1 MSTPGRFSVI
11 VPVLNS
17 KQHIR
22 GCLNSILEAIKN
34 YGNAELIVLDNG
46 SEDGSYEILLNEY
59 HGRATVEQIR
69 GIGVSALRNRG
80 AQLANG
86 EFLAFIDSDC
96 VVIPDYFDQALQAL
110 RRSGADATGSEYA
123 LDGSGNWIER
133 TWYLMHTPS
142 DDSFVKFISAGNFVV
157 RRHAFLLVNGFDES
171 MISVEDQDL
180 GVRLNKAGFKIYQAH
195 AVRAFHPGGDKSLRV
210 FFLKNTWRSMG
221 IFGMLKNT
229 LIFKPLIT
237 IFTHALLVISGVA
250 YLIVGHASIFARIAI
265 FVLLT
270 NLAPLLTVTYRAWQ
284 TGRFCRPLQCILLYH
299 IYFLAQLYAV
309 WNIGKSWGA
318 TPEVKHARSLRLYRS
333 AKASR

>member
-1 MSTPGRFSVI
+1 MSTPARFSVI

-17 KQHIR
+17 KQHLR
-22 GCLNSILEAIKN
+22 ACLNSILEAIKN
-34 YGNAELIVLDNG
+34 HGNAELIVLDNG

-59 HGRATVEQIR
+59 HGRAKVQQVR

-80 AQLANG
+80 AQLADG

-110 RRSGADATGSEYA
+110 KRSGADATGSEYA
-123 LDGSGNWIER
+123 LDDSGNWIEK
-133 TWYLMHTPS
+133 TWYVMHTPS
-142 DDSFVKFISAGNFVV
+142 DDGFVKFISAGNFVV
-157 RRHAFLLVNGFDES
+157 RREAFLAVNGFDES

-180 GVRLNKAGFKIYQAH
+180 GVRLNHAGFKIYQAH
-195 AVRAFHPGGDKSLRV
+195 AVKAFHPGSDKSLRV

-229 LIFKPLIT
+229 LIFKPVIT
-237 IFTHALLVISGVA
+237 IFTHALLVILALA
-250 YLIVGHASIFARIAI
+250 YLIMGHASVFTRIAI

-270 NLAPLLTVTYRAWQ
+270 NLAPMLTVLYRAWQ
-284 TGRFCRPLQCILLYH
+284 TGRFYRPFQCMLLYH

-309 WNIGKSWGA
+309 WNIVKSWGA
-318 TPEVKHARSLRLYRS
+318 SPEVKHARSVRLYRS
-333 AKASR
+333 AKVQ